1 MDFLKSN
8 DSLDNLTALTN
19 KQTQNLAVVYIL
31 SLSFS
36 IIGSISVIS
45 VSLVKKKYFDDQVRP
60 LVQLTLADFLAAALL
75 FSTTVIELLPAEGFL
90 NAYVFC
96 HYGMGLALSFY
107 CVSFLLVMI
116 YAYEVKLTVQGWRET
131 SNPNLQNGTH
141 CKIKREHLYL
151 LYFLAW
157 SVPVVAFIVNV
168 ITILNSATEIIPN
181 HLNEKFALGINKM
194 SVNEDYS
201 FFCSRCIF
209 LIHMPSD
216 ICEAHEDIWKRDLV
230 MKILFFLYVFAV
242 VTCSVVA
249 YCKVNLWCRRYEEDG
264 LFCLRGD
271 GFNNRNIKDIYLT
284 VKFIFLAFLICWT
297 PAFILIILSL
307 ANISPTKLFALYII
321 QAFTMSLQGFL
332 DSIAYGWLRR
342 NFRQV
347 ALGERSPI
355 LLASNARPF
364 YDESLTLPRS

>member
-1 MDFLKSN
+1 MIMLSGE
-8 DSLDNLTALTN
+8 LL
-19 KQTQNLAVVYIL
+19 LAAWG
-31 SLSFS
+31 

-45 VSLVKKKYFDDQVRP
+45 VSLVKKKYFDDQ
-60 LVQLTLADFLAAALL
+60 
-75 FSTTVIELLPAEGFL
+75 
-90 NAYVFC
+90 
-96 HYGMGLALSFY
+96 
-107 CVSFLLVMI
+107 
-116 YAYEVKLTVQGWRET
+116 
-131 SNPNLQNGTH
+131 
-141 CKIKREHLYL
+141 
-151 LYFLAW
+151 
-157 SVPVVAFIVNV
+157 
-168 ITILNSATEIIPN
+168 
-181 HLNEKFALGINKM
+181 
-194 SVNEDYS
+194 
-201 FFCSRCIF
+201 
-209 LIHMPSD
+209 
-216 ICEAHEDIWKRDLV
+216 
-230 MKILFFLYVFAV
+230 
-242 VTCSVVA
+242 VA